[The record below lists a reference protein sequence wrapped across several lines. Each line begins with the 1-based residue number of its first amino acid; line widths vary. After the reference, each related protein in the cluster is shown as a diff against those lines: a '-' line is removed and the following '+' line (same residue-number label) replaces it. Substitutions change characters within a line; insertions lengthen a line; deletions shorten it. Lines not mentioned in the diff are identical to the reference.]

1 MPVASVKDLMAMKLK
16 VLAERGELRD
26 YYDVM
31 QIDQH
36 GGVSVEDGVAYYLD
50 RYRLD
55 HASDA
60 LAHLIRALGYL
71 EDADED
77 EALPVSKAELA
88 AWWRGRQAEL
98 IRNLGT

>member
-1 MPVASVKDLMAMKLK
+1 VPVASVKDLMAMKLK